1 MLLLLSPQHPEAGQ
15 PLLEP
20 RRAFAGSLTIA
31 SMIC

>member
-1 MLLLLSPQHPEAGQ
+1 VLLSPQRPEAGQ

>member
-1 MLLLLSPQHPEAGQ
+1 MLLSPQSPEAGQ

-20 RRAFAGSLTIA
+20 QRAFAGSLTIA